1 MMTLEM
7 ERSEGIKK
15 GQQITGLIVGVQE
28 TGGRLKGERLVVA
41 LKTTKIGNTGRRKD
55 VLQGTEKE
63 KGEQVSPD
71 T

>member
-28 TGGRLKGERLVVA
+28 TGGRLKGERPVVV